1 MKATATE
8 QAMQHRHFTVGSTPR
23 WRIASTVAGLVL
35 LIAGAM
41 WPGLGGL
48 LLIMVALIPMVAAAA
63 NVSLLTG
70 VREMIASTRD
80 VHWPQ
85 SSTRRDSIR

>member
-1 MKATATE
+1 
-8 QAMQHRHFTVGSTPR
+8 MQHRHFTVGSTPR
-23 WRIASTVAGLVL
+23 WRIASAVAGLVL

-63 NVSLLTG
+63 NVSLLTS
-70 VREMIASTRD
+70 VRETIAAARETRWRD
-80 VHWPQ
+80 MHWPS